1 MIRRRRAEHKVLAPG
16 TVFRVGSRLKRG
28 ADAPE
33 PRATRGALP
42 YEAGLPLGAKSAA
55 LPGTEVVFA
64 RTGSIAET
72 IERLVEATR
81 VSIHAA
87 LYRFNNQRL
96 AHALQQAHARGAE
109 IRLVIDRNKYEESQS
124 TRRILAESWFPFRL
138 AYGRDGAGSKM
149 HHKFVLLDELTVVTG
164 SYNWN
169 FASEEQNY
177 ENLLIL
183 RDPRLVAPY
192 REEFDFLWETADD
205 ISGLGAEPSFKHSTI
220 PIS

>member
-1 MIRRRRAEHKVLAPG
+1 MKDRSNTAYETSLAG
-16 TVFRVGSRLKRG
+16 SAFRVAPRDKRG
-28 ADAPE
+28 HGPAE
-33 PRATRGALP
+33 PRATRAALP
-42 YEAGLPLGAKSAA
+42 YQVKLPMEMKPSPAVA
-55 LPGTEVVFA
+55 TEVVFA
-64 RTGSIAET
+64 RTGSVADT

-96 AHALQQAHARGAE
+96 ARALQQAHARGAE

-124 TRRILAESWFPFRL
+124 TRRILAESSFPFRL
-138 AYGRDGAGSKM
+138 TYGREGAGSKM

-164 SYNWN
+164 SYNWT

-183 RDPRLVAPY
+183 RDPRLVATY
-192 REEFDFLWETADD
+192 REEFDALWEIADD
-205 ISGLGAEPSFKHSTI
+205 ISGSRAELPSKHLSLPT
-220 PIS
+220 S